1 MPYIYIYALFD
12 SINICVGGGFA
23 LGAVLAVVRNT
34 RGVSAPYVY
43 IWGVQNRICLV
54 ISQLKFVYTDWEM
67 LAAHAQENFHF
78 AALLHRRIG
87 ECIARRLEAQHHD
100 VSRIR
105 LGCPEKGIGA
115 MEAIQDA
122 QHAET
127 VVESV
132 GW

>member
-1 MPYIYIYALFD
+1 
-12 SINICVGGGFA
+12 
-23 LGAVLAVVRNT
+23 
-34 RGVSAPYVY
+34 
-43 IWGVQNRICLV
+43 
-54 ISQLKFVYTDWEM
+54 M

-105 LGCPEKGIGA
+105 LGGPEKGIGA

-132 GW
+132 GWQGKQHISLVYITSCQSITLNGENHAPRDWERTADDSRSGR